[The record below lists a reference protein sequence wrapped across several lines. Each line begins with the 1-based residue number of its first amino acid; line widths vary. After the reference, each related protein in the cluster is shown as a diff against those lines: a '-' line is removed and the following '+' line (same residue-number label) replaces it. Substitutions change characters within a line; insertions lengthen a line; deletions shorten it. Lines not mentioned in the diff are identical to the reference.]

1 MVDVNLSEEEQVEAL
16 KKWWKENGKSV
27 AAGII
32 IGLGGVFGWQYWT
45 QHQQEVAE
53 QASAQFEQLSQ
64 SVESQSPAAVNQAES
79 LIASNQ
85 GSAYAVFAALDLA
98 KVKYQQGD
106 VNGAKAQLQWVL
118 DNADDP
124 SLKQIARLRQ
134 ARILLDEGQVDAAAA
149 LIEQAPQDNYRGDV
163 AELRGDIALKRGDKM
178 AARQAY
184 KEAIE
189 YKVSNNA
196 LVQMKFDD
204 LAVTE

>member
-1 MVDVNLSEEEQVEAL
+1 
-16 KKWWKENGKSV
+16 
-27 AAGII
+27 
-32 IGLGGVFGWQYWT
+32 
-45 QHQQEVAE
+45 
-53 QASAQFEQLSQ
+53 
-64 SVESQSPAAVNQAES
+64 
-79 LIASNQ
+79 SNQ